1 MRKWTPTPSN
11 LCRFYLLFTIPL
23 LRFGFK
29 LERTLVS
36 VNAQLLSPSIS
47 SPKIASFLHISQI
60 KRQSSTTHSQFLVSY
75 LLFFSN
81 GWGFGGF
88 ARFEF
93 WFRSSLCNVVDLLSM
108 FIFVGVCV
116 CVFLQL
122 SLWISSMVEIHVLFL
137 MGGKTCVYSLCIVVV
152 YMLVVIVFVCVLI
165 WISEQFG
172 DVLLLE
178 LIDDRVA
185 DW

>member
-1 MRKWTPTPSN
+1 M
-11 LCRFYLLFTIPL
+11 
-23 LRFGFK
+23 
-29 LERTLVS
+29 
-36 VNAQLLSPSIS
+36 
-47 SPKIASFLHISQI
+47 
-60 KRQSSTTHSQFLVSY
+60 
-75 LLFFSN
+75 
-81 GWGFGGF
+81 
-88 ARFEF
+88 
-93 WFRSSLCNVVDLLSM
+93 VDLLSM

-172 DVLLLE
+172 DALLLE
-178 LIDDRVA
+178 LIDDWVA
-185 DW
+185 D